1 MKKLLA
7 LVLALVMTLGLA
19 TVSSS
24 AAYSDAADVSLEE
37 AVDVMSAV
45 GVFQGADGKF
55 SPKANLNR
63 EQAAKLIA
71 YLDLG
76 EDTAEALPAVKVF
89 SDVPTTSWSAKY
101 IAYCA
106 DAGYIAGDGTGKFNP
121 TGELTGYAFGKMVL
135 CVLGYDAGIEGFTG
149 NNWSIAVAKLMESND
164 IAKGIS
170 TAASATLTREQAA
183 QYCLNALKAT
193 MVEYEN
199 KGTSIEI
206 NGAKIATGAS
216 SAKAVEVAD
225 GTDYATVISKTAD
238 TVKETVELGEKLY
251 DGDLVLTKSDKDA
264 LGRPGHTW
272 TYDDDKIDTYADSA
286 KLVYTE
292 SVSASD
298 MATNLKNYK
307 IKDAVTASVA
317 AATYNTTDNSIA
329 AKNTTATAL
338 EAAESKAIADLTGNG
353 KTVEIYANSDKV
365 ITAVVA
371 IAPKFTQISNVTT
384 TAATSKHGAYTTYTF
399 DTSKTA
405 KVFSSVV
412 DEDDDKDTVTLNG
425 TFAKKDYIT
434 YYATKDGYVFDPVTT
449 ITGALTSITNKG
461 VMTIDGNTYKLSG
474 VTGAEAPAVSKTSK
488 TFYVDAL
495 GYIIKAD
502 ADDTTEYAYVV
513 DAGKRLVA
521 ADNNTYKEKPFATL
535 VFSDG
540 TVKTVQVKESAT
552 GQTQSIV
559 SYTVSKDIY
568 TLTSLTGGNAARAVG
583 ANKLDDDTKSITGMK
598 FNAKTVYYVLQ
609 YDENDDDVVEFQNTV
624 TAYTGYTNAPV
635 YATETNDFVF
645 ALDSDSDKDG
655 IANYVFID
663 TKTDAADT
671 GKYIYVK
678 GTYINN
684 EDGYVFDTIV
694 AGENSTLTKSASDA
708 LKEDSL
714 YQKASDTEALTAT
727 AQTIQNNGN
736 LLYLNGSYVDGKT
749 IADSVVVYFI
759 NMNDDSVVV
768 STAED
773 LADEYDASPDQTM
786 DAESKLGTR
795 GVYVEYDGNK
805 VKTVY
810 ILFNSEDDVKAAG

>member
-1 MKKLLA
+1 M
-7 LVLALVMTLGLA
+7 VMTLGLA

-24 AAYSDAADVSLEE
+24 AAYSDAADVSLNE

-183 QYCLNALKAT
+183 QYCLNALKAD
-193 MVEYEN
+193 MVEYQS
-199 KGTSIEI
+199 KGTNIEI

-216 SAKAVEVAD
+216 AANTVANTEEND
-225 GTDYATVISKTAD
+225 YRTDSGKDKVMQ
-238 TVKETVELGEKLY
+238 LCEKLY
-251 DGDLVLTKSDKDA
+251 DGDLLLTKSDSDA

-272 TYDDDKIDTYADSA
+272 AYDDDKIDTYADSA

-307 IKDAVTASVA
+307 IKAAVTASVA
-317 AATYNTTDNSIA
+317 AATYTTDTAIA
-329 AKNTTATAL
+329 AKNDTATAL
-338 EAAESKAIADLTGNG
+338 EATESKAIADLTGNG

-434 YYATKDGYVFDPVTT
+434 YYATNDGYVFDPVTT

-635 YATETNDFVF
+635 YATETNNFVF

-694 AGENSTLTKSASDA
+694 AGEDSTLTKSASNA

-714 YQKASDTEALTAT
+714 YQKASDTEALAAT
-727 AQTIQNNGN
+727 AQKIQNNGN
-736 LLYLNGSYVDGKT
+736 LLYLDGNYVDGKT